1 MQGKQATAANLRKAI
16 HDVFEYA
23 KEFNNLVSSLEGF
36 KPFGDLRGFKGR
48 RENMD
53 KNSTRWILKGLGFAA

>member
-1 MQGKQATAANLRKAI
+1 MTSDADMRRAI

-23 KEFNNLVSSLEGF
+23 KAFNTVVDGLGQF

-48 RENMD
+48 GVNLD
-53 KNSTRWILKGLGFAA
+53 KKTTRLILKGIGLKVS